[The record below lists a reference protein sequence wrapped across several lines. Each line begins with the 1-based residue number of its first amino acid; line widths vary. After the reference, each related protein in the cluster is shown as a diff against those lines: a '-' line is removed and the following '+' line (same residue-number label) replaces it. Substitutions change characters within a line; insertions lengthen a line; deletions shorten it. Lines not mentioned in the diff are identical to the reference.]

1 MLYEGQRYMSKNFN
15 EVISVKQML
24 WIEENSS
31 KKKERKK
38 SKKVNHNIEKKGHM
52 VI

>member
-15 EVISVKQML
+15 EVISVKHKL

-31 KKKERKK
+31 KNKEKINKK
-38 SKKVNHNIEKKGHM
+38 N
-52 VI
+52 